1 MTLAT
6 ENAPA
11 ERLNQ
16 KELEE
21 QYQLVSNVPYVSDI
35 LDAMPNMTLL
45 LNECR
50 QIVFANTAFCA
61 FMSIAGGDEP
71 VGCCPGEAVECIHPD
86 YLGKRPGEMVGCVN
100 SDLSEGGCGT
110 TLFCR
115 TCGAVRSIVNSQ
127 DLNSLDIQECRMV
140 YGKDEQPLDL
150 RVWSRPLEIEGC
162 RFTVFSVTDI
172 SDEKRRKALE
182 RIFFHDVLNT
192 AGGVKGLAD
201 LLAEMKLNE
210 EDKKEIVLML
220 SSSSDQLVDEINA
233 QRFLMEAERGDFQ
246 VWVQNLEADSVL
258 EGLRRQFHAAPCASG
273 KTMVITGSADG
284 VSLTSDPVLLR
295 RVLGN
300 LVKNAFEA
308 SGEGE
313 EVTVGCVSDERGVL
327 FSVRNSMVLPE
338 DVQSQI
344 FLRSFSTKGNG
355 RGVGTYSV
363 KLLTEKYLEGSVLLE
378 SSEAAGTVFTVCF
391 PHCIEGNCPD
401 LETLKVNADVG

>member
-11 ERLNQ
+11 ERLSQ
-16 KELEE
+16 EELEE
-21 QYQLVSNVPYVSDI
+21 QYQLVSKAPYVSDI

-61 FMSIAGGDEP
+61 FMSITGDEQA
-71 VGCCPGEAVECIHPD
+71 GYCPGEAVDCMHSD

-100 SDLSEGGCGT
+100 SDLSKGGCGT

-115 TCGAVRSIVNSQ
+115 TCGAVRAIVNSQ
-127 DLNSLDIQECRMV
+127 DLKSLDVQECRMV

-201 LLAEMKLNE
+201 LLTEMKLSE

-220 SSSSDQLVDEINA
+220 SSSSDQLVEEINA
-233 QRFLMEAERGDFQ
+233 QRFLMEAERGDMK
-246 VWVQNLEADSVL
+246 VWVQDLQVASVL
-258 EGLRRQFHAAPCASG
+258 EGLRRQFHAAPCAEG
-273 KTMVITGSADG
+273 KTMGIEGALDG

-313 EVTVGCVSDERGVL
+313 EITVGCVSDERGVS
-327 FSVRNSMVLPE
+327 FSVQNSAVLSE
-338 DVQSQI
+338 EVKNQV
-344 FLRSFSTKGNG
+344 FLRSFSTKGSG

-363 KLLTEKYLEGSVLLE
+363 KLLTEKYLQGSVLLE

-391 PHCIEGNCPD
+391 PHCIEGTCAN
-401 LETLKVNADVG
+401 LETLKVNAHVG